1 MEAGDSLVH
10 NTIPGTNIKITTR
23 GEGSDSSLVVSMELN
38 GLTYQGIL
46 FQKPAS

>member
-1 MEAGDSLVH
+1 MNYTVI
-10 NTIPGTNIKITTR
+10 TIA

-38 GLTYQGIL
+38 GMTYQGIL